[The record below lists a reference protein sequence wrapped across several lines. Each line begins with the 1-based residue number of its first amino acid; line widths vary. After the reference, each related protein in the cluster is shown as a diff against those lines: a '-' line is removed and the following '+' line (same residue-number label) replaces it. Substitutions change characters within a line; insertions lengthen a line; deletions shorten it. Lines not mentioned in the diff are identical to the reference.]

1 MVGNILISP
10 QKFFQ
15 LLPKN
20 LFDIV
25 NTYKLTTIK
34 YTIVIFLKKNL
45 NHISDLFENNGKM
58 RNWEDLR
65 AKFDLDENKK
75 IYWRQIMYTIPCARK
90 EMFLKCGNNII
101 NIT

>member
-1 MVGNILISP
+1 MKCYNEC
-10 QKFFQ
+10 QKNDHKSKCYHYFS
-15 LLPKN
+15 
-20 LFDIV
+20 
-25 NTYKLTTIK
+25 
-34 YTIVIFLKKNL
+34 KKNL
-45 NHISDLFENNGKM
+45 NHISDLSENNGKM

>member
-1 MVGNILISP
+1 MLRKWYNEC
-10 QKFFQ
+10 QKIDHKSKCYHYFS
-15 LLPKN
+15 
-20 LFDIV
+20 
-25 NTYKLTTIK
+25 
-34 YTIVIFLKKNL
+34 KKNL
-45 NHISDLFENNGKM
+45 NHISHLFENNGKM

-75 IYWRQIMYTIPCARK
+75 FDWRQIIYTIPCAGK

>member
-1 MVGNILISP
+1 MNA
-10 QKFFQ
+10 K
-15 LLPKN
+15 KM
-20 LFDIV
+20 
-25 NTYKLTTIK
+25 TINQNA
-34 YTIVIFLKKNL
+34 IIIFLKKIL
-45 NHISDLFENNGKM
+45 IIYISDLFESNGKM